1 MMRRIAS
8 VFTLSALITVL
19 GCGGSDQD
27 VGRTEDTTARDLTLA
42 PAETTARR
50 GDVPDDAPRKTERPE
65 TSSRRTQPTRTTPR
79 PPPAPK
85 PLMLATGSQV
95 QATIAD
101 TISSRTNKPGEAF
114 QARVSSDVKDA
125 SGRTVIPAGSV
136 VNGTITEVRPAPNA
150 GETGRLVL
158 QVSSV
163 SINGES
169 YAIEGTID
177 SLKTVKKGRGVERA
191 DAIRTGAG
199 AAAGAVLGRVIGK
212 DGKGAVIGGIVGA
225 ATGAAVSA
233 GVKDVDIV
241 LPAGS
246 QITVRLTRPLSV
258 PATT

>member
-1 MMRRIAS
+1 MMRRFAS
-8 VFTLSALITVL
+8 VFTLFALITVW
-19 GCGGSDQD
+19 GCDGSDQD
-27 VGRTEDTTARDLTLA
+27 VGRTEDTSARDLTLA

-50 GDVPDDAPRKTERPE
+50 GDVPEEAPRKTQRAPA
-65 TSSRRTQPTRTTPR
+65 SRTQTTRTTPQ
-79 PPPAPK
+79 PPPAPR
-85 PLMLATGSQV
+85 PLTLATGSQV

-101 TISSRTNKPGEAF
+101 TISSRSNKPGEAF
-114 QARVSSDVKDA
+114 HARVSSDVKDA
-125 SGRTVIPAGSV
+125 SGRTVIPAGAV
-136 VNGTITEVRPAPNA
+136 VNGTITEVRAAPNA

-246 QITVRLTRPLSV
+246 QITVRLTRPLAV
-258 PATT
+258 PVT